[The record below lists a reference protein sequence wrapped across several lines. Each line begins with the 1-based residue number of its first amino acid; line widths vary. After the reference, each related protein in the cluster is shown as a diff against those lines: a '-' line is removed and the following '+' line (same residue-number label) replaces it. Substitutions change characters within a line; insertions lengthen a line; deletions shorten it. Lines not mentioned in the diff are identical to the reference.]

1 MMGNSH
7 VTYKCLENAGKY
19 GLETI
24 EEIRSYFSKE
34 KYKSHI
40 VWIMLSGTTG
50 ELYKRL
56 VLKEQLCYSFTFYP
70 REFIDYG
77 YSVLY
82 IKAEKDCPKHL
93 LHSLCRQIIKEL
105 KESLNGQKLELAKRQ
120 IMSVKKEEKSK
131 INDYMNLA
139 MINLFQQRNQYDYC
153 EEINKIT
160 LNEVQTYIEE
170 YLLVDTKITL

>member
-1 MMGNSH
+1 M
-7 VTYKCLENAGKY
+7 
-19 GLETI
+19 
-24 EEIRSYFSKE
+24 
-34 KYKSHI
+34 
-40 VWIMLSGTTG
+40 
-50 ELYKRL
+50 
-56 VLKEQLCYSFTFYP
+56 
-70 REFIDYG
+70 
-77 YSVLY
+77 
-82 IKAEKDCPKHL
+82 